1 MYNLLSNYKNY
12 CQAKKTEIIKRIDL
26 DRKPGFS
33 LIKLNVARMSPG
45 EDHSFRRHLTLFQL
59 PISTTLT

>member
-12 CQAKKTEIIKRIDL
+12 CQAKKMEIIKRIDL

-33 LIKLNVARMSPG
+33 LIKLNVVDMGP
-45 EDHSFRRHLTLFQL
+45 RRRPLFPAL
-59 PISTTLT
+59 LNVVSTPN